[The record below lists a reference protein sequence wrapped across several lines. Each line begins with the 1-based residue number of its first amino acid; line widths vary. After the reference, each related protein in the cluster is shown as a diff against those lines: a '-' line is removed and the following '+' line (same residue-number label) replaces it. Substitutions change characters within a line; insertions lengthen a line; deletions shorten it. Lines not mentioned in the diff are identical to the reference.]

1 MKTKLTTAVLTSI
14 VLLAFMTSSAFATPQ
29 KGERRKGPPPEA
41 IEACESLQE
50 GDKVSFETPR
60 GDTLEAQCLIVDEV
74 LVAVPLNH
82 KRPE

>member
-1 MKTKLTTAVLTSI
+1 MKTELTLST
-14 VLLAFMTSSAFATPQ
+14 LAGLILFALMTSSALAKPPN
-29 KGERRKGPPPEA
+29 GERPKTPPPEA

-60 GDTLEAQCLIVDEV
+60 GDTLEAQCLIVDDV

-82 KRPE
+82 KRPD